1 MSRQEEKLEHLMADR
16 FAALGAPARVRIV
29 RLLVRAGNDG
39 LTVTELQ
46 KHSGLALS
54 TQAHH
59 LAALVRCGIVAQ
71 ERMGREVRS
80 RVDCDV
86 VQTLGSFLIERCC
99 EGFGKCT

>member
-1 MSRQEEKLEHLMADR
+1 MSRKEDKLEHLMTDR

-39 LTVTELQ
+39 LTVRELQ
-46 KHSGLALS
+46 NYSGLALS

-59 LAALVRCGIVAQ
+59 LAALVRCGIVVQ
-71 ERMGREVRS
+71 TKVGREVHS

-86 VQTLGSFLIERCC
+86 VRALGGFLIERCC
-99 EGFGKCT
+99 EGFGKCE